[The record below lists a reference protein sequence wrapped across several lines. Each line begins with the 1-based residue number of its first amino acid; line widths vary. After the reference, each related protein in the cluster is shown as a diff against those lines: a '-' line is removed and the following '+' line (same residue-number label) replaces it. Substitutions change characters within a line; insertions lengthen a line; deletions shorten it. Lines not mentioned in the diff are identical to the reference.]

1 MSSGGPALWLL
12 LADEDLAVAR
22 LALDRGIYRQTC
34 FHAQQAAEKALKAL
48 LLART
53 GEYPRT
59 HSLEDL
65 LASDT
70 SGELSEWEEPCQRL
84 SQFYL
89 TTRYVDALPGGVMD
103 ETSEGDAR
111 TSLADAAAIVGSVRG
126 RVAGPA

>member
-1 MSSGGPALWLL
+1 MSAGGPALWLL

-22 LALDRGIYRQTC
+22 LAHEQGIYRQTC

-53 GEYPRT
+53 GAYPRT

-70 SGELSEWEEPCQRL
+70 SGELSEWEAPCQRL

-103 ETSEGDAR
+103 ETSEEDAR